1 MATIMAT
8 ATAMAIT
15 MTMTATMVMTMT
27 MTMTMTMAMTMT
39 MTMTID
45 VVGGMEGVVL
55 DGQCTVARTG
65 LDHLAR
71 TRRGR
76 AHVLMAPRQPGCG
89 LVHLED
95 DHDAPRSR
103 GLSVLTA
110 PDLSKGSAK
119 TQANPSAQMELPL
132 SALMATLQLGG
143 QFVRTTF
150 QWSFLGM
157 V

>member
-1 MATIMAT
+1 
-8 ATAMAIT
+8 
-15 MTMTATMVMTMT
+15 
-27 MTMTMTMAMTMT
+27 MT

-71 TRRGR
+71 IRRGR
-76 AHVLMAPRQPGCG
+76 AHVLTAPHQAGCC

-119 TQANPSAQMELPL
+119 TQASPPAPMELPL

-150 QWSFLGM
+150 QWR
-157 V
+157 

>member
-1 MATIMAT
+1 MATAT
-8 ATAMAIT
+8 ATAMAMT
-15 MTMTATMVMTMT
+15 MTMTATMVMTMA
-27 MTMTMTMAMTMT
+27 MTMTMTMA
-39 MTMTID
+39 ID

-71 TRRGR
+71 IRRGR
-76 AHVLMAPRQPGCG
+76 AHVLMAPNQAGCG

-103 GLSVLTA
+103 GHSVLTA

-119 TQANPSAQMELPL
+119 TQASPPAQMELPL

>member
-1 MATIMAT
+1 MATAT
-8 ATAMAIT
+8 ATAMAMT

-27 MTMTMTMAMTMT
+27 MTMTMA
-39 MTMTID
+39 MTID

-76 AHVLMAPRQPGCG
+76 AHVLMAPHQAGC

-95 DHDAPRSR
+95 DHNAPRSR

-110 PDLSKGSAK
+110 PDLSKGVAK

-132 SALMATLQLGG
+132 SALMGTLQLGG
-143 QFVRTTF
+143 QSVRTTF

>member
-1 MATIMAT
+1 MATTMVTTMAT
-8 ATAMAIT
+8 ATA
-15 MTMTATMVMTMT
+15 TAMTMT
-27 MTMTMTMAMTMT
+27 MTMTMVMTMT

-55 DGQCTVARTG
+55 DGQCTVALTD

-76 AHVLMAPRQPGCG
+76 AHVLMAPNQPGCG
-89 LVHLED
+89 LVQLED

-110 PDLSKGSAK
+110 PDLSKGVAK

-132 SALMATLQLGG
+132 SALMGTLQLGG
-143 QFVRTTF
+143 QFVQTTF